1 MKKLYII
8 TLAAAALLSIGA
20 SAQSFRS
27 GYFLDNYVY
36 GYRINPAQVNDR
48 GFMGLAIS
56 NIDLQNVSNIGVS
69 SLLFPNGNSLVTG
82 LNKAVSADTFLG
94 GLKPDNF
101 ISLDESINVLS
112 FGIANGKRMHTVEL
126 NARVMSSQNLPY
138 ELFSL
143 AKKGS
148 TGSYDLGGLFASENV
163 LADLSYGYSQ
173 WINDNLS
180 VGGRVHL
187 LLGIANV
194 NLSANNTAI
203 YLGPDK
209 ISISPDLSVA
219 MSGMLGADTKADGS
233 IDLNSLGLKGSPV
246 GGFGATLDLGVQY
259 KSDFGLEAMFSITDL
274 GMISWKNSIS
284 GTASGAYEYSGG
296 SISFDGGTVKTDITD
311 ALNGITDAISF
322 KTGAGKSSMS
332 MMPFNIAAGARY
344 FMPFYNK
351 LSVGALATY
360 HNAKYAS
367 WFDARLG
374 ATFTPAR
381 IITLTGNI
389 GYGTFG
395 AVWGAAVDLHLGPVN
410 LLVGMDSFLGKTG
423 TIKGVPVAIPIE
435 RFMQNVHVGLAF
447 TF

>member
-36 GYRINPAQVNDR
+36 GYRINPAQVNEK
-48 GFMGLAIS
+48 GFVGVAIG
-56 NIDLQNVSNIGVS
+56 NIDLQNTSNIGVS

-82 LNKAVSADTFLG
+82 LNKAISADTFLG
-94 GLKPDNF
+94 GLKQNNF
-101 ISLDESINVLS
+101 ISLDESINVFSL
-112 FGIANGKRMHTVEL
+112 GISNGRRMHTVEL

-143 AKKGS
+143 AKKGAPG
-148 TGSYDLGGLFASENV
+148 TYNLGSLYASENV
-163 LADLSYGYSQ
+163 IADLSYGYSQ

-187 LLGIANV
+187 LLGVANV
-194 NLSANNTAI
+194 SLNANNTSVT
-203 YLGPDK
+203 LGPDK
-209 ISISPDLSVA
+209 ISISPDLSMA
-219 MSGMLGADTKADGS
+219 MSGIIRANNKADGS
-233 IDLNSLGLKGSPV
+233 IDLSNIDTKGSPV
-246 GGFGATLDLGVQY
+246 GGFGATVDLGVQY
-259 KSDFGLEAMFSITDL
+259 KSDMGLEAMFSVTDL
-274 GMISWKNSIS
+274 GIISWQNKVS
-284 GTASGAYEYSGG
+284 GTASGAFEYSGG
-296 SISFDGGTVKTDITD
+296 NITFEGGTVKTDITD
-311 ALNGITDAISF
+311 AINGITNTINF
-322 KTGAGKSSMS
+322 KVGEGKSSVS
-332 MMPFNIAAGARY
+332 MMPFNVAAGARY
-344 FMPFYNK
+344 HMPFYDK

-374 ATFTPAR
+374 ATVTPTP
-381 IITLTGNI
+381 IVTVTGNI

-395 AVWGAAVDLHLGPVN
+395 AVWGAALDLHLGPVN
-410 LLVGMDSFLGKTG
+410 LLVGMDSFIGKTG
-423 TIKGVPVAIPIE
+423 TIKGVPVPIPLG
-435 RFMQNVHVGLAF
+435 RFMENVHIGLAF